1 MSDDHA
7 VTVTETPTGVLVGS
21 KEVSFIELEAL
32 IEAAERNAQVT
43 IDDVAHALKDVEVGS
58 AAFEVL
64 VDSLGAVGVAI
75 HDHLDDELHHDDL
88 PVSRSVTST
97 RGRPPV
103 AKKVHGPLRVER
115 PLGDA
120 TDAYLREIGRVPLLT
135 AEEEIELSTRLHEGV
150 EAARRLEAAH
160 DEGHVLD
167 PEAASTLNF
176 AVKRGAKA
184 RARLIE
190 SNLRLVVSIAKRYRR
205 DSIAML
211 DLIQEGNIGLMKA
224 VEKFDPTKG
233 FRFSTYASFW
243 IRQSLSRAVAEQGR
257 SIRIPVHLVELINRI
272 KAVQREFV
280 QLHHREPSMIE
291 LGAELHLDPHRVEE
305 LLIASQEI
313 LSTDQP
319 LSSEDGFTL
328 GDTIGDPSIVDV
340 ETGLDHDD
348 LDDQLSVILGSLDV
362 KDREVVKLRFGLGSN
377 RPHTLEEVGKI
388 LGVTKERARQRELR
402 ALARLKREHGI
413 EGLKSYLSGD

>member
-1 MSDDHA
+1 MSDDHNL
-7 VTVTETPTGVLVGS
+7 TVTETPTGVIVGA
-21 KEVSFIELEAL
+21 KEISFIELEAL

-43 IDDVAHALKDVEVGS
+43 IEDVAHALKDVEVGP

-64 VDSLGAVGVAI
+64 VDSLGAVGIDV
-75 HDHLDDELHHDDL
+75 HDHSVDEVHLEGPHG
-88 PVSRSVTST
+88 SRSVKSE

-135 AEEEIELSTRLHEGV
+135 AEEEIELSTRLHDGE
-150 EAARRLEAAH
+150 EAARRLEAAGI
-160 DEGHVLD
+160 EGVILD
-167 PEAASTLNF
+167 PEVASTLNF
-176 AVKRGAKA
+176 TVKRGAKA

-205 DSIAML
+205 DGIAML

-272 KAVQREFV
+272 KGAQREFV
-280 QLHHREPSMIE
+280 QVHHREPTMIE
-291 LGAELHLDPHRVEE
+291 LGAELHLDPNRIEE

-340 ETGLDHDD
+340 ETDLD
-348 LDDQLSVILGSLDV
+348 LDDQLSSILGSLDV
-362 KDREVVKLRFGLGSN
+362 KDREVVTLRFGLGSN

-413 EGLKSYLSGD
+413 EELKSYLSND